1 MKNKILSNKIK
12 IISII
17 SITLLLFVTIPGKAS
32 NKKEVSYR
40 EYFVLKGD
48 TVWSIAS
55 RFKTEKMDIR
65 DYMYEI
71 EKTNEIKNSKIYK
84 NNKLIIP
91 IYNEW

>member
-71 EKTNEIKNSKIYK
+71 EKTNEIKNSKIYE
-84 NNKLIIP
+84 NNELIIT
-91 IYNEW
+91 IYNE

>member
-48 TVWSIAS
+48 TVWSIVS

-71 EKTNEIKNSKIYK
+71 EKTNEIKNSKIYE

-91 IYNEW
+91 IYNE

>member
-1 MKNKILSNKIK
+1 M
-12 IISII
+12 
-17 SITLLLFVTIPGKAS
+17 LLFVTIPGKAS

-71 EKTNEIKNSKIYK
+71 EKTNEIKNSKIYE

-91 IYNEW
+91 IYNE

>member
-1 MKNKILSNKIK
+1 MKNKTLPNKIK
-12 IISII
+12 TILILSIM
-17 SITLLLFVTIPGKAS
+17 LLLFVSIPGKAS

-55 RFKTEKMDIR
+55 RFKTENMDIR

-71 EKTNEIKNSKIYK
+71 EKTNEIKNSKIYE

>member
-1 MKNKILSNKIK
+1 MKNKIK

-71 EKTNEIKNSKIYK
+71 EKTNEIKNSKIYE

>member
-1 MKNKILSNKIK
+1 MKNKTLPNKIK
-12 IISII
+12 TILILSIM
-17 SITLLLFVTIPGKAS
+17 LLLFVSIPGKAS

-55 RFKTEKMDIR
+55 RFKTENMDIR

-71 EKTNEIKNSKIYK
+71 EKTNEIKNSKIYE

-91 IYNEW
+91 IYNE

>member
-1 MKNKILSNKIK
+1 MTGVQTCALPIL
-12 IISII
+12 ISII

-48 TVWSIAS
+48 TVWSIVS

-71 EKTNEIKNSKIYK
+71 EKTNEIKNSKIYE

-91 IYNEW
+91 IYNE

>member
-1 MKNKILSNKIK
+1 MKNKTLSNKIK
-12 IISII
+12 TILILSIM
-17 SITLLLFVTIPGKAS
+17 LLLFVSIPGKAS

-55 RFKTEKMDIR
+55 RFKTENMDIR

-71 EKTNEIKNSKIYK
+71 EKTNEIKNSKIYE

-91 IYNEW
+91 IYNE

>member
-17 SITLLLFVTIPGKAS
+17 SITLLLFITIPGKAS

-71 EKTNEIKNSKIYK
+71 EKTNEIKNSKIYE

-91 IYNEW
+91 IYNE

>member
-71 EKTNEIKNSKIYK
+71 EKTNEIKNSKIYE

>member
-12 IISII
+12 TILIV
-17 SITLLLFVTIPGKAS
+17 SITLLLFITIPGKAS

-71 EKTNEIKNSKIYK
+71 EKTNEIKNSKIYE

-91 IYNEW
+91 IYNE

>member
-17 SITLLLFVTIPGKAS
+17 SITLLLFVMIPGKAS

-65 DYMYEI
+65 DYMDEI
-71 EKTNEIKNSKIYK
+71 EKTNEIKNSKIYE

>member
-65 DYMYEI
+65 DYIYEI
-71 EKTNEIKNSKIYK
+71 EKTNEIKNSKIYE

>member
-12 IISII
+12 TISII
-17 SITLLLFVTIPGKAS
+17 SITLLLFITIPGKAS

-71 EKTNEIKNSKIYK
+71 EKTNEIKNSKIYE

-91 IYNEW
+91 IYNE

>member
-1 MKNKILSNKIK
+1 MKNKTLSNKIK
-12 IISII
+12 TILII
-17 SITLLLFVTIPGKAS
+17 SITLLLFITIPGKAS

-71 EKTNEIKNSKIYK
+71 EKTNEIKNSKIYE

-91 IYNEW
+91 IYNE

>member
-71 EKTNEIKNSKIYK
+71 EKTNEIKNSKIYE

-91 IYNEW
+91 KYNE

>member
-1 MKNKILSNKIK
+1 MKNRILSNKIK

-71 EKTNEIKNSKIYK
+71 EKTNEIKNSKIYE

-91 IYNEW
+91 IYNE

>member
-12 IISII
+12 TILII
-17 SITLLLFVTIPGKAS
+17 SITLLLFITIPGKAS

-71 EKTNEIKNSKIYK
+71 EKTNEIKNSKIYE

>member
-12 IISII
+12 TILII
-17 SITLLLFVTIPGKAS
+17 SITLLLFITIPGKAS

-71 EKTNEIKNSKIYK
+71 EKTNEIKNSKIYE

-91 IYNEW
+91 IYNE

>member
-1 MKNKILSNKIK
+1 MKNKTLPNKIK
-12 IISII
+12 TILILSIM
-17 SITLLLFVTIPGKAS
+17 LLLFVSIPGKAS
-32 NKKEVSYR
+32 NKKEISYH

-55 RFKTEKMDIR
+55 RFKTENMDIR

-71 EKTNEIKNSKIYK
+71 EKTNEIKNSKIYE

-91 IYNEW
+91 IYNE

>member
-12 IISII
+12 TISII

-71 EKTNEIKNSKIYK
+71 EKTNEIKNSKIYE

>member
-17 SITLLLFVTIPGKAS
+17 SITLLLFVMIPGKAS

-71 EKTNEIKNSKIYK
+71 EKTNEIKNSKIYE

-91 IYNEW
+91 IYNE

>member
-12 IISII
+12 TILII
-17 SITLLLFVTIPGKAS
+17 SITLLLFITIPGKAS

-55 RFKTEKMDIR
+55 RFKTENMDIR

-71 EKTNEIKNSKIYK
+71 EKTNEIKNSKIYE

>member
-71 EKTNEIKNSKIYK
+71 EKTNEIKNSKIYE

-91 IYNEW
+91 KYNEW

>member
-12 IISII
+12 TISII

-71 EKTNEIKNSKIYK
+71 EKTNEIKNSKIYE

-91 IYNEW
+91 IYNE

>member
-71 EKTNEIKNSKIYK
+71 EKTNEIKNSKIYE

-91 IYNEW
+91 IYNE

>member
-71 EKTNEIKNSKIYK
+71 EKTNEIKNSKIY
-84 NNKLIIP
+84 
-91 IYNEW
+91 